1 MDKKVKRFEIF
12 GCVIRLKNER
22 GERWMEVVMGPDS
35 IREEKLCRLMAQY
48 KTDLLHMSYVYLR
61 DAALAED
68 AVQET
73 FVKAY
78 HGMASFRGD
87 SSEKTWLMR
96 IAINTCKDMRRAAWF
111 RYVDRS
117 ITLDN
122 LPESVQPYRI
132 EDDTLIIEI
141 MKLPRKLMEV
151 VLLYYYQ
158 GMSVNEAADSLG
170 IAVSTVSTRL
180 KHAREKLRSSLEG
193 GRIYG

>member
-1 MDKKVKRFEIF
+1 
-12 GCVIRLKNER
+12 
-22 GERWMEVVMGPDS
+22 MGPDS
-35 IREEKLCRLMAQY
+35 VREEKLCRLMAQY
-48 KTDLLHMSYVYLR
+48 KTDLMHMSFVYLR

-78 HGMASFRGD
+78 NNMDAFRGD

-96 IAINTCKDMRRAAWF
+96 IAINTCKDMRRASWF

-117 ITLDN
+117 VTLDD
-122 LPESVQPYRI
+122 LPEPAQPIRM
-132 EDDTLIIEI
+132 EDDTLMIEI

-158 GMSVNEAADSLG
+158 GMSIREIADSLSL
-170 IAVSTVSTRL
+170 AVSTVSTRL
-180 KHAREKLRSSLEG
+180 KHAREKLRNSLEG
-193 GRIYG
+193 GHIYG

>member
-1 MDKKVKRFEIF
+1 
-12 GCVIRLKNER
+12 
-22 GERWMEVVMGPDS
+22 MEVVMGPDNV
-35 IREEKLCRLMAQY
+35 REEKLCRLMAQY
-48 KTDLLHMSYVYLR
+48 KTDLMHMSYVYLH

-73 FVKAY
+73 FVKVY
-78 HGMASFRGD
+78 NSMASFRGD

-96 IAINTCKDMRRAAWF
+96 IAINTCKDMRRASWF

-122 LPESVQPYRI
+122 LPEPTQPSRM
-132 EDDTLIIEI
+132 EDDTLMIEI

-158 GMSVNEAADSLG
+158 GMSARETADSLR

-180 KHAREKLRSSLEG
+180 KHARERLRSSLEG
-193 GRIYG
+193 GRIYE